1 MEGRK
6 LCTAFVSRFGVHIS
20 VTILKACFEK
30 KKLAT
35 RDFEPRFG
43 KELN

>member
-6 LCTAFVSRFGVHIS
+6 LCTAFASRFR
-20 VTILKACFEK
+20 ANFCDNFEE
-30 KKLAT
+30 KLAA

-43 KELN
+43 DELN

>member
-1 MEGRK
+1 MEARK
-6 LCTAFVSRFGVHIS
+6 LCAAFVSRFRVHIS
-20 VTILKACFEK
+20 VTILKTCFEK

-43 KELN
+43 NELN